1 MPAFLNSPPNR
12 YLAAAAAAVSV
23 VALAAGAS
31 AQSDLSEQEMLER
44 WEAQAQ
50 QVESG
55 QLGGRT
61 RGIAVSD
68 GRDTGTGD
76 ADVEVGTNYGSG
88 PTPSTPGAP
97 AIFDRD
103 ITVDL
108 RVTFETNS
116 AYIRDSAAR
125 ELSKLCN
132 AMQEAPPD
140 WAFNIIGHADASGG
154 PQINRPLSKA
164 RAQEVARH
172 LERECGI
179 AGSRFVTHGLGDSR
193 LLPGVPPV
201 SEENR
206 RVEVSISSSGG

>member
-1 MPAFLNSPPNR
+1 MSARFNSSPTRFL
-12 YLAAAAAAVSV
+12 
-23 VALAAGAS
+23 VAAAGAVS
-31 AQSDLSEQEMLER
+31 AFAFAASAAAQSDLNEEEMLQR
-44 WEAQAQ
+44 WQKQAE

-55 QLGGRT
+55 QLNART

-132 AMQEAPPD
+132 AMQEAPPE
-140 WAFNIIGHADASGG
+140 WTFNIIGHADASGG

-179 AGSRFVTHGLGDSR
+179 AGSRFVTHGLGESR

-206 RVEVSISSSGG
+206 RVEVSISNTDG

>member
-1 MPAFLNSPPNR
+1 MPAFLNSSPTR

-31 AQSDLSEQEMLER
+31 AQSDLSEDEMLQR
-44 WEAQAQ
+44 WQKQAEQ
-50 QVESG
+50 IESG
-55 QLGGRT
+55 QLKART

-76 ADVEVGTNYGSG
+76 AEVEVGTNYGSG

-132 AMQEAPPD
+132 AMQDAPPD
-140 WAFNIIGHADASGG
+140 WTFNIIGHADASGG

-179 AGSRFVTHGLGDSR
+179 SGSRFVTHGLGESR

-206 RVEVSISSSGG
+206 RVEVSINSSDG